1 MRILLLLLLSCSM
14 SLGATYYVRTDGN
27 NSNAGT
33 TDSAGGA
40 WLTVQKGANTA
51 VAGDTVIVKNG
62 TYAEVV
68 ATSANGT
75 LGNPIVFMGSGAT
88 KIYSFGIDHQYV
100 TVSNFWVIPG
110 GSAYA
115 GLRINT
121 NNVRVVGN
129 YLDNLIFIP
138 IRSGYD
144 GGGTLKVPAIW
155 PTNLYIANNT
165 ITNCTNSAKS
175 IELFCNTSLVESN
188 WITSNM
194 QDAFNVWGSSNV
206 FCWNVTTNILW
217 DSVTADPNHNDWI
230 QIEDPNVGSAPYTDW
245 HSSHNTFH
253 HNLVINSITALVQ
266 FQPNSATNRYHH
278 LNFLSNTFVR
288 ITFNASAGIPFCN
301 WQNNVFYRVAT
312 SNGFNSPLTY
322 YSGDSQF
329 RSSPATNRNNAFVA
343 CGYQTNAGVAYS
355 FGYTNSAA
363 GNSTDYNFLA
373 DHPEKSYGT
382 LAGYGAGL
390 NNVNGGNPLWV
401 DIDNGNSHLQLGSPM
416 IGGGEGGGDIGAW
429 PYESGAVST
438 YVNAAIALGIPNS
451 KSDF

>member
-40 WLTVQKGANTA
+40 WLTVQKAANTA

-62 TYAEVV
+62 TFPEVV
-68 ATSANGT
+68 ATAAHGT
-75 LGNPIVFMGSGAT
+75 SGSPINFMGSGAT
-88 KIYSFGIDHQYV
+88 KIYSFGIDHV
-100 TVSNFWVIPG
+100 FNNVSNFWVVPG

-115 GLRINT
+115 GIRYTT
-121 NNVRVVGN
+121 NNVRIERN

-138 IRSGYD
+138 IRMIDSAGSFP
-144 GGGTLKVPAIW
+144 VPANW
-155 PTNLYIANNT
+155 PTNVYIGGNT

-175 IELFCNTSLVESN
+175 IDFCGNSSIVESN

-194 QDAFNVWGSSNV
+194 QDAFNVLGSSND
-206 FCWNVTTNILW
+206 FRYNVATNILW

-230 QIEDPNVGSAPYTDW
+230 QIEDPNIGSTPFTDW
-245 HSSHNTFH
+245 HCSHNTFH

-266 FQPNSATNRYHH
+266 FQVNSATNRYHH
-278 LNFLSNTFVR
+278 LNLVSNTFVR
-288 ITFNASAGIPFCN
+288 LTFNASPGIPNCN
-301 WQNNVFYRVAT
+301 WQHNVFYRVAT
-312 SNGFNSPLTY
+312 SNGFAAPLTY
-322 YSGDSQF
+322 YAGDSQF
-329 RSSPATNRNNAFVA
+329 RSAPGTNRNNAFVA
-343 CGYQTNAGVAYS
+343 CGYQTNAGVGYT
-355 FGYTNSAA
+355 FGWTNSAA

-373 DHPEKSYGT
+373 DHPEKSYGA

-401 DIDNGNSHLQLGSPM
+401 DIDNGNSHLQLGSPF
-416 IGGGEGGGDIGAW
+416 IGEAEGGGDIGPY

-438 YVNAAIALGIPNS
+438 YVNAAISLGIPNS